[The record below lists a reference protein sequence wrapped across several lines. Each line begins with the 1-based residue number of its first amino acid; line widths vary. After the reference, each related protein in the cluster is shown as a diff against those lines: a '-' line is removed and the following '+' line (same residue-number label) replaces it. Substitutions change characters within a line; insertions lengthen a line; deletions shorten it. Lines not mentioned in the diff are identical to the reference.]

1 MEEICPLLLI
11 AIKQSENIITDPEKT
26 WAQCL
31 KEKCAWYA
39 TYEMP
44 GVKGLQKGCA
54 IKKLSDSLKTI
65 SINIPLR

>member
-31 KEKCAWYA
+31 KEKCAWY
-39 TYEMP
+39 
-44 GVKGLQKGCA
+44 VKLESPDVEGCA
-54 IKKLSDSLKTI
+54 IRELTHSLKAI
-65 SINIPLR
+65 HLKM

>member
-31 KEKCAWYA
+31 KKKCAWYA
-39 TYEMP
+39 IYEMP